1 MRFDPTAYSVR
12 GEQSL
17 VVAFLDL
24 TQFAAQSAR
33 VSDAEL
39 AERVDGYYARVA
51 ERVGAAGGHVIKFI
65 GDGALVVFHRG
76 AADVAVQTFLELKAE
91 LDDWLEQLGWP
102 CRLHVKIHVGD
113 VIVGPFNGRLDVI
126 GREVN
131 AAAMLD
137 STGVALSVPAFRA
150 LGAEMRTRFRK
161 HTPPV
166 TYIRHEDPRRF
177 RYRAVG

>member
-1 MRFDPTAYSVR
+1 MRFDPTAYAVR

-24 TQFAAQSAR
+24 TGFAAQSAR

-39 AERVDGYYARVA
+39 AEHIDGYYARVA
-51 ERVGAAGGHVIKFI
+51 QRVATAGGYVIKFI
-65 GDGALVVFHRG
+65 GDGALVVFRRE
-76 AADVAVQTFLELKAE
+76 AADAAVQTFLDLKAE
-91 LDDWLEQLGWP
+91 LDDWLAQAGWP
-102 CRLHVKIHVGD
+102 CKLTIKIHVGD

-150 LGAEMRTRFRK
+150 LGAELRTRFRK

-177 RYRAVG
+177 RYRPA

>member
-12 GEQSL
+12 REHPL

-24 TQFAAQSAR
+24 IGFAKQSTR

-39 AERVDGYYARVA
+39 AEHIEAYYARVA
-51 ERVGAAGGHVIKFI
+51 SRITAGGGHVVKFI
-65 GDGALVVFHRG
+65 GDGVLVVFHRD
-76 AADVAVQTFLELKAE
+76 AADAAVEALLELKRDV
-91 LDDWLEQLGWP
+91 DDWLAQLGWD
-102 CRLHVKIHVGD
+102 CRLTAKVHVGD
-113 VIVGPFNGRLDVI
+113 VIVGPFGGKLDVI

-150 LGAEMRTRFRK
+150 LGTEMRTRFRK

-177 RYRAVG
+177 RYRPA

>member
-1 MRFDPTAYSVR
+1 MRFDPTAYTVR
-12 GEQSL
+12 GEHSL

-24 TQFAAQSAR
+24 KGFAAQSER
-33 VSDAEL
+33 VPDREL
-39 AERVDGYYARVA
+39 AEQMDAYYARVA
-51 ERVGAAGGHVIKFI
+51 GRVRGAGGHVVKFI
-65 GDGALVVFHRG
+65 GDGALVVFHRE
-76 AADVAVQTFLELKAE
+76 AADVAVECLLALKAE
-91 LDDWLEQLGWP
+91 LDDWFAGLGWA
-102 CRLHVKIHVGD
+102 CRPTVKIHVGE
-113 VIVGPFNGRLDVI
+113 VIAGPFNGAFDVI

-150 LGAEMRTRFRK
+150 LGAELRTRFRK

-177 RYRAVG
+177 RYRPA

>member
-1 MRFDPTAYSVR
+1 MRFDPSAHTAR
-12 GEQSL
+12 TEHAL
-17 VVAFLDL
+17 VVVFLDL
-24 TQFAAQSAR
+24 KGFAAQSAR
-33 VSDAEL
+33 VGDTEIADQLDA
-39 AERVDGYYARVA
+39 YYARITA
-51 ERVGAAGGHVIKFI
+51 RVTAAGGHVVKFI
-65 GDGALVVFHRG
+65 GDGALVVFHRD
-76 AADVAVQTFLELKAE
+76 AADAAVEACLDLKHEIDA
-91 LDDWLEQLGWP
+91 WLSQLGWS
-102 CRLHVKIHVGD
+102 CQLTAKVHVGD
-113 VIVGPFNGRLDVI
+113 VIVGPFGGTLDVI

-177 RYRAVG
+177 RYRPA

>member
-1 MRFDPTAYSVR
+1 MRFDPTAYRVR
-12 GEQSL
+12 GEHPL

-24 TQFAAQSAR
+24 KGYAAQAAR
-33 VSDAEL
+33 ITDAEL
-39 AERVDGYYARVA
+39 AEHIDGYYSRIT
-51 ERVGAAGGHVIKFI
+51 ERVTAAGGHVVKFI
-65 GDGALVVFHRG
+65 GDGALVVFHRDSAD
-76 AADVAVQTFLELKAE
+76 AAVEALLALKAE
-91 LDDWLEQLGWP
+91 LDDWLDQLGWS
-102 CRLHVKIHVGD
+102 CTLLVKIHAGD
-113 VIVGPFNGRLDVI
+113 VIVGPFGGRLDVI

-150 LGAEMRTRFRK
+150 LGAELRTRFRK

-177 RYRAVG
+177 RYRPA

>member
-1 MRFDPTAYSVR
+1 MRFDPTAHAAR
-12 GEQSL
+12 AEHAL

-24 TQFAAQSAR
+24 KGFAAQSGR
-33 VSDAEL
+33 VSDGEIADQL
-39 AERVDGYYARVA
+39 DAYYAKVSARV
-51 ERVGAAGGHVIKFI
+51 VAAGGYVVKFI
-65 GDGALVVFHRG
+65 GDGALVVFHRA
-76 AADVAVQTFLELKAE
+76 AADAAVEACLDLKAE
-91 LDDWLEQLGWP
+91 IDTWLAGRGWH
-102 CRLHVKIHVGD
+102 CELTAKIHVGD
-113 VIVGPFNGRLDVI
+113 VVVGPFGGKLDVI

-150 LGAEMRTRFRK
+150 LGAELRTRFRK

-177 RYRAVG
+177 RYRPA

>member
-12 GEQSL
+12 GEHSL

-24 TQFAAQSAR
+24 TQFSAQSAR
-33 VSDAEL
+33 VDDAEL

-51 ERVGAAGGHVIKFI
+51 ERVDRAGGYVVKFI
-65 GDGALVVFHRG
+65 GDGALVVFRRE
-76 AADVAVQTFLELKAE
+76 AADVAVQTLLELKAE
-91 LDDWLEQLGWP
+91 LDDWLAQIGWP
-102 CRLHVKIHVGD
+102 CRVHIKVHVGE
-113 VIVGPFNGRLDVI
+113 VICGPFNGRLDVI

-137 STGVALSVPAFRA
+137 STGVALSVAAFRA
-150 LGAEMRTRFRK
+150 LGADVRTRFRK

-177 RYRAVG
+177 RYRPM

>member
-1 MRFDPTAYSVR
+1 MRLDPTAYTVR
-12 GEQSL
+12 GELSL

-24 TQFAAQSAR
+24 KGFAAQSERIADR
-33 VSDAEL
+33 EL
-39 AERVDGYYARVA
+39 ADEISAYYARVA
-51 ERVGAAGGHVIKFI
+51 QRVSDAGGHVVKFI
-65 GDGALVVFHRG
+65 GDGALVVFHRE
-76 AADVAVQTFLELKAE
+76 AADVAVECLLALKAE
-91 LDDWLEQLGWP
+91 LDDWFAERGWA
-102 CRLHVKIHVGD
+102 CRPTIKVHVGE
-113 VIVGPFNGRLDVI
+113 VIGGPFNGSFDVI

-150 LGAEMRTRFRK
+150 LGREMRARFRK

-177 RYRAVG
+177 RYRPA

>member
-1 MRFDPTAYSVR
+1 MRFDPTAYTVR
-12 GEQSL
+12 GEHPL

-24 TQFAAQSAR
+24 KGYAAQAAR
-33 VSDAEL
+33 LPDGEL
-39 AERVDGYYARVA
+39 AEHIDGYYGRIA
-51 ERVGAAGGHVIKFI
+51 ERVTAAGGYVIKFI
-65 GDGALVVFHRG
+65 GDGALIVFRRE
-76 AADVAVQTFLELKAE
+76 AADTAVDTFLALKAE
-91 LDDWLEQLGWP
+91 LDEWLAQLGWG
-102 CRLHVKIHVGD
+102 CQLTIKIHVGD

-150 LGAEMRTRFRK
+150 LGPELRARFKK

-166 TYIRHEDPRRF
+166 TYIRLEDPRRF
-177 RYRAVG
+177 RYRPA

>member
-12 GEQSL
+12 GEQPL

-24 TQFAAQSAR
+24 KGYAAQAAR

-39 AERVDGYYARVA
+39 AEHIDGYYSRIAQRVT
-51 ERVGAAGGHVIKFI
+51 AAGGYVIKFI
-65 GDGALVVFHRG
+65 GDGALIVFHRE
-76 AADVAVQTFLELKAE
+76 AADIAVDSLLALKAE
-91 LDDWLEQLGWP
+91 LDDWLAEVGWD
-102 CRLHVKIHVGD
+102 CRLTIKVHVGD

-150 LGAEMRTRFRK
+150 LGAELRTRFRK
-161 HTPPV
+161 HSPPV

-177 RYRAVG
+177 RYRPA

>member
-1 MRFDPTAYSVR
+1 MRFDPTAYTVR

-24 TQFAAQSAR
+24 KGFAAQSAR
-33 VSDAEL
+33 IPDGEL
-39 AERVDGYYARVA
+39 ADRIAGYYDRVA
-51 ERVGAAGGHVIKFI
+51 QRVRDAGGHVVKFI
-65 GDGALVVFHRG
+65 GDGALVVFHRA
-76 AADVAVQTFLELKAE
+76 AADIAVETLLALKAE
-91 LDDWLEQLGWP
+91 LDDWLEQVGWD
-102 CRLHVKIHVGD
+102 CRLTIKVHVGD
-113 VIVGPFNGRLDVI
+113 VVVGPFNGTLDVI

-131 AAAMLD
+131 TAAMLD

-150 LGAEMRTRFRK
+150 LGPELRTRFRK

-177 RYRAVG
+177 RYRPA

>member
-12 GEQSL
+12 AEQSL

-24 TQFAAQSAR
+24 TGFAAQSTR
-33 VSDAEL
+33 VPDAEL
-39 AERVDGYYARVA
+39 AERIDGYYSRVA
-51 ERVGAAGGHVIKFI
+51 QRTVDAGGYVVKFI
-65 GDGALVVFHRG
+65 GDGALVIFRRED
-76 AADVAVQTFLELKAE
+76 ADAAVQMFLDLKAE
-91 LDDWLEQLGWP
+91 LDDWLAQTGWP
-102 CRLHVKIHVGD
+102 CRLTVKIHVGD
-113 VIVGPFNGRLDVI
+113 VIIGPFNGRLDVI

-150 LGAEMRTRFRK
+150 LGADLRTRFRK

-166 TYIRHEDPRRF
+166 TYIRNEDPRRF
-177 RYRAVG
+177 RYRPA

>member
-12 GEQSL
+12 GEHSL

-24 TQFAAQSAR
+24 TGFAAQSTR
-33 VSDAEL
+33 VNDAEL
-39 AERVDGYYARVA
+39 AEHIDGYYSRVA
-51 ERVGAAGGHVIKFI
+51 QRVADAGGYVVKFI
-65 GDGALVVFHRG
+65 GDGALVVFRRDQ
-76 AADVAVQTFLELKAE
+76 ADEAVQMFLDLKAE
-91 LDDWLEQLGWP
+91 IDDWLAHQGWP
-102 CRLHVKIHVGD
+102 CRLTVKIHVGE
-113 VIVGPFNGRLDVI
+113 VILGPFNGRLDVI

-150 LGAEMRTRFRK
+150 LGAELRTKFKK

-177 RYRAVG
+177 RYRPL

>member
-1 MRFDPTAYSVR
+1 MRFDPTAYAVR

-33 VSDAEL
+33 VEDAEL
-39 AERVDGYYARVA
+39 AERVDGYYARVSQ
-51 ERVGAAGGHVIKFI
+51 RVIAAGGYVVKFI
-65 GDGALVVFHRG
+65 GDGALVVFRRE
-76 AADVAVQTFLELKAE
+76 AADAAVQALLDVKAE
-91 LDDWLEQLGWP
+91 VDDWLASIGWP
-102 CRLHVKIHVGD
+102 CRLHIKIHVGD
-113 VIVGPFNGRLDVI
+113 VIVGPFDGRLDVI

-131 AAAMLD
+131 TAAMLD

-150 LGAEMRTRFRK
+150 LGPELRQRFKK

-166 TYIRHEDPRRF
+166 TYIRTEDPRRF
-177 RYRAVG
+177 RYRPA

>member
-1 MRFDPTAYSVR
+1 MRFDPTAYAVR
-12 GEQSL
+12 GEQPL

-24 TQFAAQSAR
+24 TSFAAQSTR

-39 AERVDGYYARVA
+39 AEQVEGYYARVA
-51 ERVGAAGGHVIKFI
+51 QRVTAAGGYVVKFI
-65 GDGALVVFHRG
+65 GDGALVVFRRE
-76 AADVAVQTFLELKAE
+76 AADVAVDTLLALKPE
-91 LDDWLEQLGWP
+91 LDDWFAQAGWP
-102 CRLHVKIHVGD
+102 CKLTIKIHVGD

-150 LGAEMRTRFRK
+150 LGPDLRTRFRK

-166 TYIRHEDPRRF
+166 TYIRNEDPRRF
-177 RYRAVG
+177 RYRPA

>member
-1 MRFDPTAYSVR
+1 MRFDPTAYTVR
-12 GEQSL
+12 GEQPL
-17 VVAFLDL
+17 VVTFLDL
-24 TQFAAQSAR
+24 KGYAAQAAR
-33 VSDAEL
+33 LTDAEL
-39 AERVDGYYARVA
+39 AELVDGYYARIA
-51 ERVGAAGGHVIKFI
+51 QRVTGAGGHVIKFI
-65 GDGALVVFHRG
+65 GDGALIVFRRE
-76 AADVAVQTFLELKAE
+76 AADIAVDALLALKAE
-91 LDDWLEQLGWP
+91 LDDWLAQVGWD
-102 CRLHVKIHVGD
+102 CRLTIKIHVGD

-150 LGAEMRTRFRK
+150 LGPELRTRFRK

-177 RYRAVG
+177 RYRPA